1 MDDQMKQWLIVFL
14 SYCVVMTS
22 WAESAFPLAPPD
34 TSTPKA
40 TYESYLKRV
49 TEANLALGEVYGD
62 IANVS
67 VEQKQN
73 IFALFDKASQTFDL
87 SAISDLNRHR
97 VAMESVMLMKEVLD
111 RIPSFDP
118 AMIPDSK
125 DVQSWTIPN
134 TNIQIVK
141 QESGNYLFAR
151 QTVAN
156 LHYYYSLVKHLPS
169 KLESTP
175 DYYQYYSLSAGRLI
189 PPTWFS
195 LIDSLPPSM
204 MSEIADQAVWQWVA
218 FLLLTALL
226 TGYAYLV
233 YRQVHHALLKPS
245 LMALGLFGYTW
256 IADYQLNL
264 TGGLMNLLNVAG
276 ELLFWPLIAQ
286 VAYIVASSSCKV
298 LFAGNGQVSGLKK
311 SLSQI
316 TGTIVGTLCGVAI
329 LGFGLHRLGVPVYG
343 IVTGLSLGG
352 MAIALAIK
360 PTMENL
366 IGGVILFMDKSL
378 SVGDFCK
385 VGSVSGVVE
394 QIGVRSTLIRAK
406 DRTQVTIANGD
417 LVKMQIINFSRRDR
431 YPLLVTLNLRYETPM
446 ETMVSLTRDI
456 RSMLEAHELILASPL
471 RVHFSSFSD
480 YSLDIDVFA
489 HIDTQEREAFL
500 TIQQELL
507 MKINQIVAE
516 HEAKFAL
523 PSNTTYLKS
532 DFQFNNP
539 DQLKVAGDRD

>member
-1 MDDQMKQWLIVFL
+1 
-14 SYCVVMTS
+14 
-22 WAESAFPLAPPD
+22 
-34 TSTPKA
+34 
-40 TYESYLKRV
+40 
-49 TEANLALGEVYGD
+49 
-62 IANVS
+62 
-67 VEQKQN
+67 
-73 IFALFDKASQTFDL
+73 
-87 SAISDLNRHR
+87 
-97 VAMESVMLMKEVLD
+97 MLMKEVLD

-431 YPLLVTLNLRYETPM
+431 
-446 ETMVSLTRDI
+446 
-456 RSMLEAHELILASPL
+456 
-471 RVHFSSFSD
+471 
-480 YSLDIDVFA
+480 
-489 HIDTQEREAFL
+489 
-500 TIQQELL
+500 
-507 MKINQIVAE
+507 
-516 HEAKFAL
+516 
-523 PSNTTYLKS
+523 
-532 DFQFNNP
+532 
-539 DQLKVAGDRD
+539 